1 MHLITTIFRFEWRQ
15 LIRQRALLYS
25 LLFFIIIALTAI
37 RTGSKAVNNQ
47 LIQLDSIKAA
57 YQKDFKEALAK
68 LADTSTTQ
76 AKKQAAMAALAEVV
90 NYRLPQNA
98 LLPPQPLQV
107 LSSGISDIQPF
118 YQQVQTTVNFMNPP
132 NTPVSNPIKLFSGN
146 FDLAFTWLYLLPLL
160 IIAFCYPVYAQEKES
175 GTAALLTIQ
184 GRHIHRIILYKLLFR
199 FLLVSIVAL
208 ALNATGFMV
217 AAKTQDPGW
226 KHLSLWC
233 LVVQSYILC
242 WFAACYAFISLKLN
256 TPFTALLLMGLWVTV
271 VMILPALSNMYITIR
286 HPVPLRD
293 DLASFQR
300 HEAEEIWGMKPKA
313 LADSF
318 NLHHPQYAGS
328 ADPAKDTAFL
338 SKRFMAGYYYLL
350 EKRVGKVAGTLEQ
363 QLQQR
368 NQYFTRLARWSPVLQ
383 TQQLLNELAGTD
395 MNSYR
400 NFKHQ
405 VSAFQQQWKTFLYS
419 WQLQDKSL
427 PREAFDRF
435 PVFNMQRPA
444 IQTKDIIGGCMLL
457 YVATLLFTGFGM
469 SRFSSIHK
477 KKLV

>member
-15 LIRQRALLYS
+15 LVRQRALLYS
-25 LLFFIIIALTAI
+25 LLFFIMIALTAI
-37 RTGSKAVNNQ
+37 RNGSQAVNNQ
-47 LIQLDSIKAA
+47 LIQLDSINAA
-57 YQKDFKEALAK
+57 YQKDFKKVLAK
-68 LADTSTTQ
+68 LADTSTAQ

-98 LLPPQPLQV
+98 LLSPQPLQA

-132 NTPVSNPIKLFSGN
+132 NTPVSNPVKLFSGN

-175 GTAALLTIQ
+175 GTAALLTVQ
-184 GRHIHRIILYKLLFR
+184 GRYMHRIILYKLLFR
-199 FLLVSIVAL
+199 LLLISSVVL
-208 ALNATGFMV
+208 LLNATGFMV
-217 AAKTQDPGW
+217 TAKTQYPGW
-226 KHLSLWC
+226 KHMTLWC
-233 LVVQSYILC
+233 MVVQSYIFC

-271 VMILPALSNMYITIR
+271 VMILPALSNMYITMR
-286 HPVPLRD
+286 NPVPLRD
-293 DLASFQR
+293 DLASIQR
-300 HEAEEIWGMKPKA
+300 HEAEEIWRMKPKS

-328 ADPAKDTAFL
+328 ADPAKDTLFL
-338 SKRFMAGYYYLL
+338 SKRFIAGYYYLL
-350 EKRVGKVAGTLEQ
+350 GKRVGKVADALEQ

-368 NQYFTRLARWSPVLQ
+368 NQYFTRMARWSPVLQ

-400 NFKHQ
+400 SFKQQ
-405 VSAFQQQWKTFLYS
+405 VSGFQQQWKAFLYS
-419 WQLQDKSL
+419 WQLQDRSL
-427 PREAFDRF
+427 PREAFDQF

-444 IQTKDIIGGCMLL
+444 IQIKDITGGCILL
-457 YVATLLFTGFGM
+457 YIATLLFAGFGM
-469 SRFSSIHK
+469 LRFSST
-477 KKLV
+477 